1 MGAKALCGLNI
12 ELIELAVNDS
22 WCRDS
27 SPSFVCHPQQGLAG
41 VSWRFNAWGGKSA
54 HDLDEGLAR
63 CVLNQ
68 LGVQCFGTPL
78 SNEGGAI
85 HVDGEG
91 TLITTESVLL
101 NPNRNPGIAFGAQ
114 ESIWEDFTADVQA
127 AIGLIAR
134 TIARHEPVTVFC
146 RPHERSLAEEQCGER
161 NITYVVTELDDIW
174 MRDIGANFV
183 IDGEGELGAVDF
195 NFNGWGNKQ
204 QHADDAQLAAQVA
217 DVTQARYLRSERVG
231 EGGGIEV
238 DGHGTGIMTESS
250 WINHNRNPD
259 WSKAEVEQELKDRLG
274 LRKIIW
280 LPGIKGKDITDAHVD
295 FYARFVKPGVV
306 IANLDNDPQS
316 YDYKVTRA
324 HLEILKNATDAEG
337 RKLQVHTVSPPL
349 HPRKS
354 KFNRNNPDFAA
365 GYINYFVIN
374 GAVIAPE
381 FGDKPADAKAFAL
394 LSGLYPDREVVQLN
408 IDAISAGGGGIH
420 CVTSHQPL
428 V

>member
-1 MGAKALCGLNI
+1 MSTRRDFIKQVSIVAGLGAAVSLGFGLTP
-12 ELIELAVNDS
+12 LRVQAATS
-22 WCRDS
+22 
-27 SPSFVCHPQQGLAG
+27 G
-41 VSWRFNAWGGKSA
+41 SWRMP
-54 HDLDEGLAR
+54 DEGDRHA
-63 CVLNQ
+63 Q
-68 LGVQCFGTPL
+68 AF
-78 SNEGGAI
+78 
-85 HVDGEG
+85 
-91 TLITTESVLL
+91 
-101 NPNRNPGIAFGAQ
+101 IAFGAQ
-114 ESIWEDFTADVQA
+114 ASIWEDFTADVQA
-127 AIGLIAR
+127 ALGRIAR
-134 TIARHEPVTVFC
+134 SIARYEPVTVFC
-146 RPHERSLAEEQCGER
+146 RKRERSLAEEHCGTS
-161 NITYVVTELDDIW
+161 NITYVTTELDDIW

-183 IDGEGELGAVDF
+183 IDGQGELGAVDF

-204 QHADDAQLAAQVA
+204 QHDDDAQLAAQVA
-217 DVTQARYLRSERVG
+217 DTTDARYLRSELVG

-250 WINHNRNPD
+250 WINRNRNPD
-259 WSKAEVEQELKDRLG
+259 WSKAEVEEELKARLG

-306 IANLDNDPQS
+306 IANLDNDPES

-324 HLEILKNATDAEG
+324 HLDILKNATDADG

-349 HPRKS
+349 NPRKS

-381 FGDKPADAKAFAL
+381 FGDKAADAKAFDL
-394 LSGLYPDREVVQLN
+394 LSELYPDREVVQLN